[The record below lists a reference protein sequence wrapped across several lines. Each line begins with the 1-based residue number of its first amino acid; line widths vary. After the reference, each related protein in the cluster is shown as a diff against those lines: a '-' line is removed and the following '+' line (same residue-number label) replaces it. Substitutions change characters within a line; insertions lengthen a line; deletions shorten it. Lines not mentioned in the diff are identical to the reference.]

1 MVHAEQFRLRTN
13 SDVKGD
19 CHDYIGLCIFI
30 YLYFSCICIFHVFVF
45 LIYLYLSCIWIS
57 SQKTQWPEF
66 GREDNIPLWTSER
79 SGKLCGV
86 RRDVNYEVTC
96 DYHYHDKT
104 LLDDNYCHFHF
115 AWGYKC
121 AKWKWSPPSHH
132 TKILEDDNNY
142 NHNANC
148 IAMVIRVCEVIA
160 MSPPI

>member
-57 SQKTQWPEF
+57 SQKTPWPEF

-96 DYHYHDKT
+96 NYHHHDKT
-104 LLDDNYCHFHF
+104 LFDDKHGYFHF
-115 AWGYKC
+115 EW
-121 AKWKWSPPSHH
+121 
-132 TKILEDDNNY
+132 
-142 NHNANC
+142 
-148 IAMVIRVCEVIA
+148 
-160 MSPPI
+160 